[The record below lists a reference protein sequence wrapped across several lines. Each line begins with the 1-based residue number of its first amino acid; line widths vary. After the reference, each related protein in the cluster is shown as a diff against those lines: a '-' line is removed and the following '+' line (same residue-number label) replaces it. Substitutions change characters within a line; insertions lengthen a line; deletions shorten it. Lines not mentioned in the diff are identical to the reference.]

1 MTATLIQIGGGLE
14 LSPVFNVLR
23 RTILKAAAALKMAR

>member
-1 MTATLIQIGGGLE
+1 MTTTLIQICAGLE

-23 RTILKAAAALKMAR
+23 RTILKAAATLKMAR